1 MWGMAKRKDWPLGPA
16 LRAARERAGLS
27 ARKAAER
34 TNGLVSSGRW
44 YQLESGVQKAKGQEV
59 PIGTTPET
67 VIAAALA
74 VGWDVDEAL
83 RVADMVATESVV
95 RVVETKMFGSDI
107 RVDTEEANWI
117 LYLEALL
124 DYIDH
129 HSELP
134 SSEIATL
141 LLECEFLARRAM
153 ENQPGLDVG
162 IDESIAYSSL
172 LNTLLTQLRDKQRTQ
187 QHGKKEDHHADRP
200 DSVSDSDTT
209 RSPAATTRAPGA
221 GAEDEKT
228 DAARRRKDA
237 PPIDPDP
244 GDIFGLKDEG
254 LTEPDPGSGVDIDA
268 PQSDVDLAG
277 GGDRRGGGKS
287 TTRAAREDQ
296 NRDAEQ
302 ADPGGPEFGA

>member
-1 MWGMAKRKDWPLGPA
+1 MTKREDWPLGPA

-83 RVADMVATESVV
+83 RVAGLVATESVV
-95 RVVETKMFGSDI
+95 RVVETKMYGPDV
-107 RVDTEEANWI
+107 RADTEEANWI

-134 SSEIATL
+134 SSEVATL
-141 LLECEFLARRAM
+141 LLECEFLAKRAM
-153 ENQPGLDVG
+153 EHQPGLDAG
-162 IDESIAYSSL
+162 IDESIEYSSL
-172 LNTLLTQLRDKQRTQ
+172 LNTLLTQLRDKQRT
-187 QHGKKEDHHADRP
+187 HRYGEKENSNDL
-200 DSVSDSDTT
+200 TT
-209 RSPAATTRAPGA
+209 QATTTSGPTEAEGEKSRAAGGRSSDNGEAALGA
-221 GAEDEKT
+221 LDDVASRAEDGEL
-228 DAARRRKDA
+228 
-237 PPIDPDP
+237 P
-244 GDIFGLKDEG
+244 E
-254 LTEPDPGSGVDIDA
+254 EH
-268 PQSDVDLAG
+268 
-277 GGDRRGGGKS
+277 
-287 TTRAAREDQ
+287 
-296 NRDAEQ
+296 RDAN
-302 ADPGGPEFGA
+302 

>member
-1 MWGMAKRKDWPLGPA
+1 MTNREDWPLGPA

-83 RVADMVATESVV
+83 RVAGLVATESVV
-95 RVVETKMFGSDI
+95 RVVETKMFGPDV
-107 RVDTEEANWI
+107 RDDTEDANWI

-134 SSEIATL
+134 SNEVATL
-141 LLECEFLARRAM
+141 LLECEFLAKRAM
-153 ENQPGLDVG
+153 EDQPGLDAG
-162 IDESIAYSSL
+162 IDASIAYSSL
-172 LNTLLTQLRDKQRTQ
+172 LNTLLTQLRDKRRSHQY
-187 QHGKKEDHHADRP
+187 GEKENSRDLTTGDARDQPSVADAPAVDHSEDWRAD
-200 DSVSDSDTT
+200 
-209 RSPAATTRAPGA
+209 
-221 GAEDEKT
+221 K
-228 DAARRRKDA
+228 AARRA
-237 PPIDPDP
+237 
-244 GDIFGLKDEG
+244 
-254 LTEPDPGSGVDIDA
+254 
-268 PQSDVDLAG
+268 
-277 GGDRRGGGKS
+277 
-287 TTRAAREDQ
+287 AARRVGEASQ
-296 NRDAEQ
+296 KQGEVR
-302 ADPGGPEFGA
+302 